1 MVREARS
8 VGVEKIVVTHPYFR
22 VPNFDLDTLEEVAR
36 MGAMPEFGYCTV
48 SPAWQYVAPEK
59 IAASVQRIGARLVGE
74 IVRFLDHLWAADEP
88 QDPEQPRTAAL
99 APCARGLVTAI
110 PRRGRMCARRTS
122 MGGPQPGQPATG
134 TRPADTGALVL
145 LAGPVSAAERVL
157 VMRWLRDGNLRPRAV
172 LPLDGPDLAR
182 LLDESLPQT
191 VVTAVRV
198 AWLPRERG
206 GRRRVRWADVL
217 WQVNPRRP
225 PAFSQNWIMRR
236 EPDLARIV
244 VAEPATVAA
253 LRDRWGGAG
262 SFDQFVSRQAR
273 LALDRSERALLGD
286 RYKVPREVTEAIE
299 DNPHFRADIARL
311 AARLGLSEQE
321 AMERTRADLDSLVAT
336 MSPIAVDLLSNT
348 LRPLHAYAWNVQV
361 DTAGLDRLR
370 SLNREHALVFLP
382 SHRSYADPL
391 LLADVLAEH
400 DFPRNHVLSGDN
412 LRFWPM
418 GPLARRAGI
427 VFIRRSFGDDEIYK
441 LALREY
447 LGFLLAK
454 RFNLEWYMEG
464 GRSRTGKLRPPR
476 YGLLAYVAEAVA
488 RGQAEDA
495 CLVPVAI
502 TYDQLREVSA
512 MAAEQAGAAKKP
524 EGLSWLADYARGQLD
539 RIGTVYVRFAEPI
552 SLRAG
557 LPPDGHD
564 GDNDAWR
571 LALQKVAFEVAVR
584 INGVTAV
591 TATALVA
598 LALLGVRD
606 RALTL
611 GQVRG
616 VLEPLRGYL
625 AERGQLY
632 SPEILDTD
640 AGVRRV
646 LGALSQQNVVT
657 SYAGGEEPVYAIE
670 RGQHLVAAFYRNSAI
685 HHFLDRAVAELVL
698 LSPPADR
705 WDEGMR
711 LRDQLKFEFF
721 FPDKTAYR
729 AVLQAELDRLDP
741 GWETAADGRAVLER
755 SGLLVAN
762 RVLRSFLDAQ
772 LVVAERL
779 AARSPH
785 DPVAEK
791 QFLDECRG
799 VGQQMLLQGRLH
811 GPESLSRELFASALK
826 LAENRDL
833 LGPGGDDL
841 SQRRRAFAGL
851 LHADVAR
858 LILIDEIDAAGRREA
873 IGVEP

>member
-1 MVREARS
+1 MS
-8 VGVEKIVVTHPYFR
+8 
-22 VPNFDLDTLEEVAR
+22 
-36 MGAMPEFGYCTV
+36 
-48 SPAWQYVAPEK
+48 
-59 IAASVQRIGARLVGE
+59 
-74 IVRFLDHLWAADEP
+74 
-88 QDPEQPRTAAL
+88 
-99 APCARGLVTAI
+99 
-110 PRRGRMCARRTS
+110 
-122 MGGPQPGQPATG
+122 GPQSAQPATG
-134 TRPADTGALVL
+134 GQPAGSEALVL
-145 LAGPVSAAERVL
+145 LAGPASAAERAL
-157 VMRWLRDGNLRPRAV
+157 VVRWLRDGHLRPSAV
-172 LPLDGPDLAR
+172 LPLDGPGLAR
-182 LLDESLPQT
+182 SLDRAVPET
-191 VVTAVRV
+191 VVIAVRV

-206 GRRRVRWADVL
+206 GERRVRWSDVVS
-217 WQVNPRRP
+217 QVNPRRP
-225 PAFSQNWIMRR
+225 PGFWQNRIVRR
-236 EPDLARIV
+236 EPDRARMV

-253 LRDRWGGAG
+253 LRGRWGGSG
-262 SFDQFVSRQAR
+262 SFAQFVSRQAR
-273 LALDRSERALLGD
+273 LALDRSERALLGH
-286 RYKVPREVTEAIE
+286 RYKVPKEVTEAIE
-299 DNPHFRADIARL
+299 DSPHFRAEVARL
-311 AARLGLSEQE
+311 AARLGLAEPD
-321 AMERTRADLDSLVAT
+321 AMARAEADLDSLVAS
-336 MSPIAVDLLSNT
+336 MSPIAVDLLSST
-348 LRPLHAYAWNVQV
+348 LRPLHAYAWDVQV
-361 DTAGLDRLR
+361 DTAGLDWLR
-370 SLNREHALVFLP
+370 ALNREHALVFLP

-400 DFPRNHVLSGDN
+400 DFPRNHVLGGDN
-412 LRFWPM
+412 LRFWPIA
-418 GPLARRAGI
+418 PLARRAGI

-488 RGQAEDA
+488 RGRAEDA
-495 CLVPVAI
+495 WLVPVAI

-512 MAAEQAGAAKKP
+512 MAAEQAGAAKKT
-524 EGLSWLADYARGQLD
+524 EGLGWLAAYARGQLA
-539 RIGTVYVRFAEPI
+539 RIGTVHVRFAEPI
-552 SLRAG
+552 SLHAA
-557 LPPDGHD
+557 LPPGGPD
-564 GDNDAWR
+564 GDSAGPDPTTPRSAGPDPTTPRSAGPDPTTPPKDAWR

-584 INGVTAV
+584 INRVTPV
-591 TATALVA
+591 TATALVT

-625 AERGQLY
+625 AERGLPY
-632 SPEILDTD
+632 SREILDTD
-640 AGVRRV
+640 AGVQRV

-657 SYAGGEEPVYAIE
+657 IYAGGQEPVYAIE

-729 AVLQAELDRLDP
+729 AVLQDELDRLDP
-741 GWETAADGRAVLER
+741 RWETVADGRAVLER
-755 SGLLVAN
+755 SELLVAN
-762 RVLRSFLDAQ
+762 RVLRSFLDTQ

-779 AARSPH
+779 TARPPGE
-785 DPVAEK
+785 PVAERE
-791 QFLDECRG
+791 FLDECAG

-811 GPESLSRELFASALK
+811 GPESLSRELLANAVK
-826 LAENRDL
+826 LAGNLDL

-841 SQRRRAFAGL
+841 AQRRRAFAGR
-851 LHADVAR
+851 LHDDVAR
-858 LILIDEIDAAGRREA
+858 LIVIDEIDAAGRREA

>member
-1 MVREARS
+1 
-8 VGVEKIVVTHPYFR
+8 
-22 VPNFDLDTLEEVAR
+22 
-36 MGAMPEFGYCTV
+36 
-48 SPAWQYVAPEK
+48 
-59 IAASVQRIGARLVGE
+59 
-74 IVRFLDHLWAADEP
+74 
-88 QDPEQPRTAAL
+88 
-99 APCARGLVTAI
+99 
-110 PRRGRMCARRTS
+110 
-122 MGGPQPGQPATG
+122 MGGPQSAPPAAG
-134 TRPADTGALVL
+134 NRRAGGEALVL
-145 LAGPVSAAERVL
+145 LAGPASAAERVL
-157 VMRWLRDGNLRPRAV
+157 VSRWLRDGHLRPSAV
-172 LPLDGPDLAR
+172 LPLDGPGLAR
-182 LLDESLPQT
+182 SLDRAVPET

-206 GRRRVRWADVL
+206 GERRVGWSDVL
-217 WQVNPRRP
+217 SQVNPRRP
-225 PAFSQNWIMRR
+225 PAFWQGRIMRR
-236 EPDLARIV
+236 EPDRARMV

-253 LRDRWGGAG
+253 LRGRWGGTG

-273 LALDRSERALLGD
+273 LALDRSERALLGE
-286 RYKVPREVTEAIE
+286 RYKVPKEVTEAIE
-299 DNPHFRADIARL
+299 DGPHFRAEVARL
-311 AARLGLSEQE
+311 ASQLGLTEQE
-321 AMERTRADLDSLVAT
+321 AMGRAEADLDSLVAS
-336 MSPIAVDLLSNT
+336 MSPIAVDLLAST
-348 LRPLHAYAWNVQV
+348 LRPLHAHAWDVHV
-361 DTAGLDRLR
+361 DATGLDRLR
-370 SLNREHALVFLP
+370 ALNREHALVFLP

-400 DFPRNHVLSGDN
+400 DFPRNHVLGGDN
-412 LRFWPM
+412 LRFWPIA
-418 GPLARRAGI
+418 PLARRAGI

-488 RGQAEDA
+488 RGRAEDA
-495 CLVPVAI
+495 WLVPVAI

-512 MAAEQAGAAKKP
+512 MAAEQAGAAKKA
-524 EGLSWLADYARGQLD
+524 EGLGWLAGYARGQLV
-539 RIGTVYVRFAEPI
+539 RVGAVRVRFAEPI
-552 SLRAG
+552 SLRAAVPPG
-557 LPPDGHD
+557 GPDGD
-564 GDNDAWR
+564 KDAWR

-584 INGVTAV
+584 INRVTPV
-591 TATALVA
+591 TATALVT

-611 GQVRG
+611 GQVRA
-616 VLEPLRGYL
+616 VMEPLRGYL
-625 AERGQLY
+625 TERELPH
-632 SPEILDTD
+632 SREILESD

-646 LGALSQQNVVT
+646 LGTLSQQNVVT
-657 SYAGGEEPVYAIE
+657 VYAGGEEPVYAID

-685 HHFLDRAVAELVL
+685 HHFLDRAVAEMVL
-698 LSPPADR
+698 LSHPADR
-705 WDEGMR
+705 WDEAMR

-741 GWETAADGRAVLER
+741 GWETVADGRAVLER
-755 SGLLVAN
+755 SDLLVAN
-762 RVLRSFLDAQ
+762 RVLRSFVDAQ

-779 AARSPH
+779 TARPPGQ
-785 DPVAEK
+785 PVAEK

-811 GPESLSRELFASALK
+811 GPESLSRELFASALQ
-826 LAENRDL
+826 LAANLDL

-841 SQRRRAFAGL
+841 EQRRRAFAGR
-851 LHADVAR
+851 LHEDVAR

>member
-1 MVREARS
+1 
-8 VGVEKIVVTHPYFR
+8 
-22 VPNFDLDTLEEVAR
+22 
-36 MGAMPEFGYCTV
+36 
-48 SPAWQYVAPEK
+48 
-59 IAASVQRIGARLVGE
+59 
-74 IVRFLDHLWAADEP
+74 
-88 QDPEQPRTAAL
+88 
-99 APCARGLVTAI
+99 
-110 PRRGRMCARRTS
+110 
-122 MGGPQPGQPATG
+122 MGGPQSVQPATG
-134 TRPADTGALVL
+134 NMPAGSEALVL
-145 LAGPVSAAERVL
+145 LAGPTSAAERTL
-157 VMRWLRDGNLRPRAV
+157 VTRWLRDGHLRPSAV

-182 LLDESLPQT
+182 SLDQAVPET
-191 VVTAVRV
+191 VVTAIRV

-206 GRRRVRWADVL
+206 GERRVRWSDVL
-217 WQVNPRRP
+217 SQVNPRRP
-225 PAFSQNWIMRR
+225 PALWQNRIMRR
-236 EPDLARIV
+236 EPDRARMV

-253 LRDRWGGAG
+253 LRGRWGGTG
-262 SFDQFVSRQAR
+262 SFAQFVSRQAR
-273 LALDRSERALLGD
+273 LALDRSERALLGY
-286 RYKVPREVTEAIE
+286 RYKVPKEVTEAIE
-299 DNPHFRADIARL
+299 DSPHFHAEVARL
-311 AARLGLSEQE
+311 AARLGLTEQE
-321 AMERTRADLDSLVAT
+321 AMGRAEADLDSLVAS
-336 MSPIAVDLLSNT
+336 MSPIAVDLLSST
-348 LRPLHAYAWNVQV
+348 LRPLHAYAWDVQA
-361 DTAGLDRLR
+361 DTGGLDRLR
-370 SLNREHALVFLP
+370 ALNREHALVFLP

-391 LLADVLAEH
+391 LLADVLAKH
-400 DFPRNHVLSGDN
+400 DFSRNHVLGGDN
-412 LRFWPM
+412 LRFWPIA
-418 GPLARRAGI
+418 PLARRAGI

-512 MAAEQAGAAKKP
+512 MAAEQAGAAKKA
-524 EGLSWLADYARGQLD
+524 EGLGWLAAYARGQLA
-539 RIGTVYVRFAEPI
+539 RMGTVHVRFAEPI
-552 SLRAG
+552 SLRAA
-557 LPPDGHD
+557 LPPGSHD
-564 GDNDAWR
+564 GDKYAWR

-584 INGVTAV
+584 INGVTPV
-591 TATALVA
+591 TATALVT

-611 GQVRG
+611 GQVRR

-625 AERGQLY
+625 AERGLPY
-632 SPEILDTD
+632 SREILDTD
-640 AGVRRV
+640 TGVQRV

-657 SYAGGEEPVYAIE
+657 AYTDGVEPVYAIE
-670 RGQHLVAAFYRNSAI
+670 RGQHLIAAFYRNSAI

-698 LSPPADR
+698 LSAPTDR
-705 WDEGMR
+705 WGEGMR

-741 GWETAADGRAVLER
+741 GWETVADGRAVLER
-755 SGLLVAN
+755 SELLVAN

-772 LVVAERL
+772 FVVAERL
-779 AARSPH
+779 TARP
-785 DPVAEK
+785 PGEPFAERE
-791 QFLDECRG
+791 FLGECGR

-826 LAENRDL
+826 LAANRDL
-833 LGPGGDDL
+833 LGPGSDDL
-841 SQRRRAFAGL
+841 AQRRRAFAGR
-851 LHADVAR
+851 LHHDVAR

>member
-1 MVREARS
+1 
-8 VGVEKIVVTHPYFR
+8 
-22 VPNFDLDTLEEVAR
+22 
-36 MGAMPEFGYCTV
+36 
-48 SPAWQYVAPEK
+48 
-59 IAASVQRIGARLVGE
+59 
-74 IVRFLDHLWAADEP
+74 
-88 QDPEQPRTAAL
+88 
-99 APCARGLVTAI
+99 
-110 PRRGRMCARRTS
+110 
-122 MGGPQPGQPATG
+122 MGGPQSAQPATG
-134 TRPADTGALVL
+134 DRPAGNEALVL
-145 LAGPVSAAERVL
+145 LAGSASAAERAL
-157 VMRWLRDGNLRPRAV
+157 VTRWLRDGDLRWSAV
-172 LPLDGPDLAR
+172 VRLDGPELAR
-182 LLDESLPQT
+182 SLARAVPET
-191 VVTAVRV
+191 PVTAVRV
-198 AWLPRERG
+198 VWLPPERG
-206 GRRRVRWADVL
+206 GERRVRWSDVVS
-217 WQVNPRRP
+217 QVNPRRP
-225 PAFSQNWIMRR
+225 PAFWQNRIMRR
-236 EPDLARIV
+236 EPDRARIV

-253 LRDRWGGAG
+253 LRDRWGGTG
-262 SFDQFVSRQAR
+262 SFAQFVSRQAR

-286 RYKVPREVTEAIE
+286 RYKVPKEVTEVIE
-299 DNPHFRADIARL
+299 DTPHFRAEVARL
-311 AARLGLSEQE
+311 AARLGLPERE
-321 AMERTRADLDSLVAT
+321 AMERAEADLGSLVAS
-336 MSPIAVDLLSNT
+336 MSPIAVDLLSST
-348 LRPLHAYAWNVQV
+348 LRPLHAYAWDVQV
-361 DTAGLDRLR
+361 DTDGLDRWR
-370 SLNREHALVFLP
+370 ALNREHALVFLP

-412 LRFWPM
+412 LRFWPIA
-418 GPLARRAGI
+418 PLARRAGV

-447 LGFLLAK
+447 LGFLLSK

-512 MAAEQAGAAKKP
+512 MAAEQAGAAKKA
-524 EGLSWLADYARGQLD
+524 EGLGWLAAYARGQLA
-539 RIGTVYVRFAEPI
+539 RIGTVYVRFAEPV
-552 SLRAG
+552 SLRAA
-557 LPPDGHD
+557 LPPGGPD
-564 GDNDAWR
+564 GDKDAWR
-571 LALQKVAFEVAVR
+571 IALQKVAFEVAVR
-584 INGVTAV
+584 INQVTPV
-591 TATALVA
+591 TATALVT

-625 AERGQLY
+625 AERGRPY
-632 SPEILDTD
+632 SREILDTD

-657 SYAGGEEPVYAIE
+657 IYAGGEEPVYAIE

-705 WDEGMR
+705 WEEGMR

-741 GWETAADGRAVLER
+741 DWETVADGRAVLER
-755 SGLLVAN
+755 SNLLVAN

-779 AARSPH
+779 AARPPH

-791 QFLDECRG
+791 EFLDECRG

-826 LAENRDL
+826 LAANLDL

-841 SQRRRAFAGL
+841 AQRRRAFAGR
-851 LHADVAR
+851 LHEDVAR